1 MLNSLITS
9 TSTCTHISGNCTGF
23 SFNCMLMSNTVTTAA
38 NRVVVITTVQPAG
51 NGMGVT
57 SAPHF
62 MGQTVSKKLGRFQ
75 LGHPKALGTVQIMI
89 ALVMLLI
96 GIVMAWSP
104 RPDNIGVLS
113 GIFVYGSIIFVIA
126 GSLTV
131 AADNHLNKCR
141 VKGSLGMNV
150 VAAVTSFF
158 GLFLYSMDTGG
169 IMLYFYCNH
178 PSSHG
183 QYYNTD
189 IFNCVSLH
197 FIVSICV
204 SSFGCKAVCQCC
216 KCCHTPEVRP
226 VQCTVYS
233 NIINMSCLSYES
245 GKVSKTLIN

>member
-1 MLNSLITS
+1 
-9 TSTCTHISGNCTGF
+9 
-23 SFNCMLMSNTVTTAA
+23 MSNTVTTAA

-113 GIFVYGSIIFVIA
+113 GIFVWGSIIFVIA

-141 VKGSLGMNV
+141 VQGSLGMNV

-169 IMLYFYCNH
+169 IMLYYYCNH

-183 QYYNTD
+183 HYYDTD
-189 IFNCVSLH
+189 IVSGSCPAYLTRSQGISGVLVILSLLE

-226 VQCTVYS
+226 V
-233 NIINMSCLSYES
+233 
-245 GKVSKTLIN
+245 